1 LTDKRKY
8 FGTDGIRGKAGISPM
23 VPEFIVKLGWAIG
36 TVLVNQGQGR
46 IVMGKD
52 TRITGYMFESAL
64 EAGFAAAG
72 MDTYLLGPMPTPGIA
87 YLTKSMEFDAGIVI
101 SASHNLY
108 EDNGIKIFAS
118 NGMKLSD
125 EIENQIEA
133 LLDTPL
139 HMVAPEKVGRAY
151 RLDDA
156 VKRYIDFCKSTVPA
170 KLTLEGLKIVMDC
183 ANGANYYIGPRVFS
197 DLGAQVVTINN
208 TPNGLNINEQCG
220 STAPTQ
226 LQQAVLHESAD
237 LGIAFDGDGD
247 RLIMVDHRGE
257 LVDGDEL
264 LLILALSAQQQGLLK
279 GGVVGTLMS
288 NLGLELAL
296 QKANIPFMRSKVGDR
311 YVLEILQEQQW
322 QIGGEPSGHIIHLG
336 HSTTGDAIVAALL
349 VVAEIVRTQQPLHA
363 LKKHMQKCPQTMIN
377 VRVSHMADPLSKPA
391 IQTAITEANAQL
403 QHRGRVLLRASGTE
417 PVIRVMVE
425 GMDTNEVQHL
435 AQQLAA
441 VVETAYAEK

>member
-1 LTDKRKY
+1 MIGQRKY
-8 FGTDGIRGKAGISPM
+8 FGTDGIRGKAGVSPM
-23 VPEFIVKLGWAIG
+23 VPEFMVKLGWAIG
-36 TVLVNQGQGR
+36 SVLARQGHGR
-46 IVMGKD
+46 IIMGKD

-72 MDTYLLGPMPTPGIA
+72 MDTYLLGPMPTPAIA

-101 SASHNLY
+101 SASHNPY

-118 NGMKLSD
+118 NGMKLTD
-125 EIENQIEA
+125 DIEHQIEA
-133 LLDTPL
+133 LLDPPL
-139 HMVAPEKVGRAY
+139 VMVAPEKVGRAY
-151 RLDDA
+151 RIDDA
-156 VKRYIDFCKSTVPA
+156 VKRYIDFCKSAVPA

-183 ANGANYYIGPRVFS
+183 ANGANYYVGPRVFN

-208 TPNGLNINEQCG
+208 TPNGLNINANCG

-264 LLILALSAQQQGLLK
+264 LLILALSAQQQGLLQ
-279 GGVVGTLMS
+279 GGIVGTLMS

-296 QKANIPFMRSKVGDR
+296 QKANIPFARSKVGDR
-311 YVLEILQEQQW
+311 YVLEVLQQQQW
-322 QIGGEPSGHIIHLG
+322 QIGGEPSGHLIHLG
-336 HSTTGDAIVAALL
+336 HGTTGDAIIAALL
-349 VVAEIVRTQQPLHA
+349 IVAEIVRAEQPLHA
-363 LKKHMQKCPQTMIN
+363 LKKHLQKCPQTMIN
-377 VRVSHMADPLSKPA
+377 VRVKQITDPMSNPT
-391 IQTAITEANAQL
+391 IQTAVTNINAQL
-403 QHRGRVLLRASGTE
+403 QNRGRVLLRASGTE

-425 GMDTNEVQHL
+425 GTDANEVQHL